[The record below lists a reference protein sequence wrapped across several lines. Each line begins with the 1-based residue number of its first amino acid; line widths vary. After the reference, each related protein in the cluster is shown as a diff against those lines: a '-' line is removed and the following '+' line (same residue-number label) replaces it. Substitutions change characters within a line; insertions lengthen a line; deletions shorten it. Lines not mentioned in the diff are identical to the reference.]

1 MELSQ
6 VLNGLRDPMGVPFYP
21 WLFQVLM
28 VLTFALHI
36 IFVNLAIGGS
46 FMAVYEHYKK
56 GEFNK
61 KLSRFLARSSTVNL
75 SAAVV
80 LGVAPLLFVQVIYDP
95 FWYVSNVLSAWWA
108 VGFLCFVTGAFLSL
122 YAFYLKRNPDTGMK
136 GFGFFGWVTFGLLL
150 LAGFSMHLLSF
161 QFLEPE
167 KWKAWYLTGT
177 MMNTSG
183 TTVYDFRISRYLH
196 FIIASF
202 AITGV
207 FMMLYGW
214 FFSKRKDMD
223 KEYLHWVALS
233 GAKLALWGTVVA
245 MIMGIWWLFSVP
257 SQFHF
262 AGNPFLLLGVALGVV
277 FLIVLVMAQREPEKY
292 AVVSALFGFLAVLG
306 MSVAREV
313 LRMVYLGK
321 FNYSIYTY
329 KLNINW
335 GSTALFLLTFIM
347 GIVVMAYP
355 LAVAWKLGRYGKSTS
370 EGGA

>member
-1 MELSQ
+1 MNLAQ

-56 GEFNK
+56 GENNK
-61 KLSRFLARSSTVNL
+61 RLSRFLARSSTVNL

-80 LGVAPLLFVQVIYDP
+80 LGVAPLLFVQVVYDP
-95 FWYVSNVLSAWWA
+95 FWYVSNLLSAWWA
-108 VGFLCFVTGAFLSL
+108 VGFLCFVTAAFLAL
-122 YAFYLKRNPDTGMK
+122 YAFYLKRNPESGMK
-136 GFGFFGWVTFGLLL
+136 GFGFFGWLTFGLLL
-150 LAGFSMHLLSF
+150 LAGFSMHLLSV

-167 KWKAWYLTGT
+167 KWKLWYLSGNI
-177 MMNTSG
+177 MNTSG

-196 FIIASF
+196 FIIPSF

-214 FFSKRKDMD
+214 FFRQRQDMD
-223 KEYLHWVALS
+223 KEYLHWVAVS
-233 GAKLALWGTVVA
+233 GAKMALWATIIQIIIGF
-245 MIMGIWWLFSVP
+245 WWLFSLP
-257 SQFHF
+257 KNLNFTSN
-262 AGNPFLLLGVALGVV
+262 AFLWIGVILGVIF
-277 FLIVLVMAQREPEKY
+277 FLVLMAAQKDPEKY
-292 AVVSALFGFLAVLG
+292 AVLSALFAFLAVLG
-306 MSVAREV
+306 MAVSREV

-329 KLNINW
+329 KLNIHW
-335 GSTALFLLTFIM
+335 GSTALFLLTFVM
-347 GIVVMAYP
+347 GIIVMAYP
-355 LAVAWKLGRYGKSTS
+355 LTVAWKLGRYGTTS
-370 EGGA
+370 KEGV

>member
-1 MELSQ
+1 
-6 VLNGLRDPMGVPFYP
+6 
-21 WLFQVLM
+21 M

-56 GEFNK
+56 GEPNK
-61 KLSRFLARSSTVNL
+61 KLSRFLARATTVNL

-80 LGVAPLLFVQVIYDP
+80 LGVAPLLFVQVVYDP

-108 VGFLCFVTGAFLSL
+108 VGFLCFATIVFLAL
-122 YAFYLKRNPDTGMK
+122 YAFYLKRNPESGMK
-136 GFGFFGWVTFGLLL
+136 GFGFLGWLTFALLL
-150 LAGFSMHLLSF
+150 LATFSMNLLSV

-183 TTVYDFRISRYLH
+183 TTVYDFHISRYLH
-196 FIIASF
+196 FIVPSF

-214 FFSKRKDMD
+214 FFGNRKDMD
-223 KEYLHWVALS
+223 KEFLHWVAVS
-233 GAKLALWGTVVA
+233 GAKMAFWATIIQ
-245 MIMGIWWLFSVP
+245 MIVGIWWLLSLP
-257 SQFHF
+257 SHLHF
-262 AGNPFLLLGVALGVV
+262 ASNPFLILGVLLGVV
-277 FLIVLVMAQREPEKY
+277 FFIVLILVQKEPEKY
-292 AVVSALFGFLAVLG
+292 ALLTALFAFLGVLG
-306 MSVAREV
+306 MAVTREV
-313 LRMVYLGK
+313 LRMVYLGR

-335 GSTALFLLTFIM
+335 GSTALFLLTFVM
-347 GIVVMAYP
+347 GIIVMVYP
-355 LAVAWKLGRYGKSTS
+355 LMVAWRLGRRGKAS

>member
-46 FMAVYEHYKK
+46 FMAFYEHYKK
-56 GEFNK
+56 GEYNK
-61 KLSRFLARSSTVNL
+61 KLSGFLARATTVNL

-95 FWYVSNVLSAWWA
+95 FWYVSNLLSAWWA
-108 VGFLCFVTGAFLSL
+108 IGFLCFVTAAFLAL
-122 YAFYLKRNPDTGMK
+122 YAFYLKRSGNMK
-136 GFGFFGWVTFGLLL
+136 GFGFFGWATFVLLL

-167 KWKAWYLTGT
+167 KWKVWYLTGT
-177 MMNTSG
+177 VMNTSG
-183 TTVYDFRISRYLH
+183 TTIYDFSISRYLH
-196 FIIASF
+196 FIIPSF

-214 FFSKRKDMD
+214 FFSKREDMD
-223 KEYLHWVALS
+223 KEYLHWVAVS
-233 GAKLALWGTVVA
+233 GAKMALWATIVQIIIGL
-245 MIMGIWWLFSVP
+245 WWLFSLP
-257 SQFHF
+257 F
-262 AGNPFLLLGVALGVV
+262 AKNFATNPFFLIGAALGVV
-277 FLIVLVMAQREPEKY
+277 FLFVLVAAQNAPEKY
-292 AVVSALFGFLAVLG
+292 AVLSALFAFLAVLG
-306 MSVAREV
+306 MSVSREV

-329 KLNINW
+329 KLNLHW
-335 GSTALFLLTFIM
+335 GSTALFLLTFVM
-347 GIVVMAYP
+347 GIIVMVYP
-355 LAVAWKLGRYGKSTS
+355 LAVAWKLGRYGKTNE
-370 EGGA
+370 EGV

>member
-1 MELSQ
+1 MELAH

-21 WLFQVLM
+21 WFFQVLM

-36 IFVNLAIGGS
+36 IFVNLAIGGT
-46 FMAVYEHYKK
+46 FMAFYEHYKK
-56 GEFNK
+56 GEYNK
-61 KLSRFLARSSTVNL
+61 KLSGFLARSSTVNL

-95 FWYVSNVLSAWWA
+95 FWYVSTVLSAWWA
-108 VGFLCFVTGAFLSL
+108 VGFLIFVTVAFLAL
-122 YAFYLKRNPDTGMK
+122 YAFYLKRKGEAMK
-136 GFGFFGWVTFGLLL
+136 GFGFFGVASFVLLL
-150 LAGFSMHLLSF
+150 LAAFVMNLISV

-183 TTVYDFRISRYLH
+183 TTIYDFRISRYLH
-196 FIIASF
+196 YIVASF

-214 FFSKRKDMD
+214 FFSKREDMD
-223 KEYLHWVALS
+223 KDYLHWVASS
-233 GAKLALWGTVVA
+233 GAKLALWSTVVA
-245 MIMGIWWLFSVP
+245 MIVGVWWLLSVP
-257 SQFHF
+257 SKLNFVS
-262 AGNPFLLLGVALGVV
+262 NPFLIIGVLLGVV
-277 FLIVLVMAQREPEKY
+277 FLIVLILAQKEPEKY
-292 AVVSALFGFLAVLG
+292 AMWSALFAFVAVLG
-306 MSVAREV
+306 MSTAREV

-329 KLNINW
+329 KLNLNL

-347 GIVVMAYP
+347 GIIVMAYP
-355 LAVAWKLGRYGKSTS
+355 LAVAWKLGRYGKTNE
-370 EGGA
+370 EGA

>member
-46 FMAVYEHYKK
+46 FMAFYEHYKK
-56 GEFNK
+56 GENNK
-61 KLSRFLARSSTVNL
+61 RLSGFLARASTVNL

-108 VGFLCFVTGAFLSL
+108 VGFLCFVTAAFLAL
-122 YAFYLKRNPDTGMK
+122 YAFYLKRSPDSSMK
-136 GFGFFGWVTFGLLL
+136 GFGFFGVVTFVLLL
-150 LAGFSMHLLSF
+150 LAAFVMHLLTVQS
-161 QFLEPE
+161 LGPE
-167 KWKAWYLTGT
+167 HWKAWYLTGT
-177 MMNTSG
+177 TMNTSG
-183 TTVYDFRISRYLH
+183 TTIYDFRISRYLH
-196 FIIASF
+196 FIVPSF

-214 FFSKRKDMD
+214 FFSKREDMD
-223 KEYLHWVALS
+223 KDYLHWVAVS
-233 GAKLALWGTVVA
+233 GAKMALWATIVQIVIGF
-245 MIMGIWWLFSVP
+245 WWLFSLP
-257 SQFHF
+257 SDMKFTS
-262 AGNPFLLLGVALGVV
+262 NPFLWIGAVLGVV
-277 FLIVLVMAQREPEKY
+277 FFFILMAAQNAPEKY
-292 AVVSALFGFLAVLG
+292 AVLSGLFAFLAVLG
-306 MSVAREV
+306 MVVTREV

-329 KLNINW
+329 KLNLSW
-335 GSTALFLLTFIM
+335 GSTALFLLTFVM

-355 LAVAWKLGRYGKSTS
+355 LTVAWKLGRYGKTNE
-370 EGGA
+370 EGA